1 VLILPSYVFSLSMS
15 ITRDLHF
22 RIGYSQRL
30 VTVIIRV
37 GSLGLISTARVLDNQ
52 NHTAIPTWGVEIS
65 RREST
70 IRPSVKENFTVFLS

>member
-1 VLILPSYVFSLSMS
+1 
-15 ITRDLHF
+15 
-22 RIGYSQRL
+22 